1 MTGLTRRR
9 FITISAAAGAGV
21 AAAMRVAAGAGAAA
35 AAGAPVA
42 RWRGVTMGAGASMTL
57 DGVSSTDA
65 APVFAALERE
75 LARLERIFSLFRA
88 DSAISRLNR
97 DGVLNDPPAEMLDL
111 LSLCAT
117 LNEATGGAFDPTVQP
132 AWAAHARAIRSG
144 GLPGADTLA
153 DVRARIGWEKLR
165 FDASRVVL
173 TRPGM
178 GLTLNGVAQGFVADR
193 VAAMLRGLGLDNVLV
208 NMGEIRAL
216 GARRDGRPWRVGIS
230 APDAAIGAKDPIR
243 TVRLAGRALATS
255 APMGTVLDAGG
266 KVGHIF
272 DPRTARPAHAWQL
285 VSVSAPRAALADGL
299 STAFCLMDRGSVEA
313 ALGRLPA
320 AKLELLGA

>member
-9 FITISAAAGAGV
+9 FITISAAA
-21 AAAMRVAAGAGAAA
+21 AGAGAAGWA
-35 AAGAPVA
+35 SGGVAAGVPVA

-57 DGVSSTDA
+57 DGVSTAQA

-75 LARLERIFSLFRA
+75 LARLERIFSLFCA

-97 DGVLNDPPAEMLDL
+97 DGVLNDPPAEMLNL

-117 LNEATGGAFDPTVQP
+117 LVEATGGAFDPTVQP
-132 AWAAHARAIRSG
+132 AWAAYARAVRGG
-144 GLPGADTLA
+144 GLPDADTLA
-153 DVRARIGWEKLR
+153 TVRARIGWDKLQ
-165 FDASRVVL
+165 FDTSRVVL

-193 VAAMLRGLGLDNVLV
+193 VVGMLRGLGLDNVLV

-216 GARRDGRPWRVGIS
+216 GSRRDGRPWQVGIV
-230 APDAAIGAKDPIR
+230 APDAAGAATREPVR

-255 APMGTVLDAGG
+255 APMGTVLDADG

-272 DPRTARPAHAWQL
+272 DPRTARPAHAWRL
-285 VSVSAPRAALADGL
+285 VSVSAPNAALADGL
-299 STAFCLMDRGSVEA
+299 STAFCLMDRGAIDA

-320 AKLELLGA
+320 AKLELLSA

>member
-9 FITISAAAGAGV
+9 FITISAAAGAGATV
-21 AAAMRVAAGAGAAA
+21 GVSGWASGGMAAGV
-35 AAGAPVA
+35 PVA

-57 DGVSSTDA
+57 DGVSTAQA

-75 LARLERIFSLFRA
+75 LARLEGIFSLFRA

-97 DGVLNDPPAEMLDL
+97 DGVLNDPPAEMLNL

-117 LNEATGGAFDPTVQP
+117 LVDATGGAFDPTVQP
-132 AWAAHARAIRSG
+132 AWAAYARAVRGG
-144 GLPGADTLA
+144 GLPDADTLA
-153 DVRARIGWEKLR
+153 AVRARIGWDKLR
-165 FDASRVVL
+165 FDTSRVVL

-193 VAAMLRGLGLDNVLV
+193 VAGMLRGLGLDNVLV

-216 GARRDGRPWRVGIS
+216 GPRRDGRPWQVGIV
-230 APDAAIGAKDPIR
+230 APDAAGAATREPVR

-255 APMGTVLDAGG
+255 APMGTVLDADG

-272 DPRTARPAHAWQL
+272 DPRTARPAHAWRL

-299 STAFCLMDRGSVEA
+299 STAFCLMDRGAIDA

-320 AKLELLGA
+320 AKLELLSA